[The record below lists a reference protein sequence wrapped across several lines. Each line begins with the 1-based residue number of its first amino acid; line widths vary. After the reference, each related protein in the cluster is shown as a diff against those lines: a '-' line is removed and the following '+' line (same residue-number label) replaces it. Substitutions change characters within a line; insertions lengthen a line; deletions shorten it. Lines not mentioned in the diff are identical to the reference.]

1 MRFLFLLVMFLGFA
15 IASDCD
21 SDSCKA
27 LKEIESIQKDRKPI
41 YDDQNTKIKNL
52 KKLNAKYLL
61 NLTGVNFYT
70 TKEVKFIHI
79 WQNVDLQ
86 VVPQMEF
93 SNEIFTKKQR

>member
-1 MRFLFLLVMFLGFA
+1 MRFLVLLVIFLGFA
-15 IASDCD
+15 NASDCD
-21 SDSCKA
+21 SASCKA
-27 LKEIESIQKDRKPI
+27 LKEIESIEKDKKPI

-79 WQNVDLQ
+79 WQQIDLQ
-86 VVPQMEF
+86 AVP
-93 SNEIFTKKQR
+93 NLR

>member
-1 MRFLFLLVMFLGFA
+1 MRLMLLFTFLLILA
-15 IASDCD
+15 NANNCD
-21 SDSCKA
+21 NSASCKA
-27 LKEIESIQKDRKPI
+27 LKEIESIQTDKKPI

-79 WQNVDLQ
+79 WQQVDLQ
-86 VVPQMEF
+86 VAPNGVF
-93 SNEIFTKKQR
+93 K

>member
-1 MRFLFLLVMFLGFA
+1 MRFILLFTFLLTLA
-15 IASDCD
+15 NANNCD
-21 SDSCKA
+21 NSASCKA

-70 TKEVKFIHI
+70 TKEVKMIYI
-79 WQNVDLQ
+79 WQQVDFANIIKNNQ
-86 VVPQMEF
+86 
-93 SNEIFTKKQR
+93 